1 VVILSKIS
9 SKISSRHRVAEEEEE
24 EVAKAQEEEDT
35 DAADVTTKFLHY
47 CKIV

>member
-9 SKISSRHRVAEEEEE
+9 SKISSRTKALAEEEEE

-35 DAADVTTKFLHY
+35 DAADVTTKFFALL
-47 CKIV
+47 

>member
-9 SKISSRHRVAEEEEE
+9 SKISSRHRVAEEEEEE

-35 DAADVTTKFLHY
+35 DAADVTTKFFALL
-47 CKIV
+47 